1 MRLGYVRPSP
11 WFTAKRQIEA
21 LLAFDVDPDR
31 ICVEGRDGESLAEVI
46 RVLEP
51 GDELCLATADR
62 LTNRRTLIAPTLDDI
77 HEKGAVA
84 VDVNS
89 GQRSPGYHFMAD
101 AIAGLARDRR
111 KLTSAE
117 ARKIGAAGGR
127 PAATPLVPLAQARA
141 IWKDTSIDG
150 GDALVQIGLSKDTA
164 YRMFG
169 PRGMKAGRPKKA
181 KR

>member
-1 MRLGYVRPSP
+1 MKLGYVRPSP
-11 WFTAKRQIEA
+11 WYTAARQIEA
-21 LLAFDVDPDR
+21 LRAYAVEVER
-31 ICVEGRDGESLAEVI
+31 IYVEGRDGESLAEAI

-84 VDVNS
+84 VDVRS
-89 GQRSPGYHFMAD
+89 GQRSTGYHFMAD

-111 KLTSAE
+111 KLTRAE
-117 ARKIGAAGGR
+117 ARKMGAAGGR
-127 PAATPLVPLAQARA
+127 PAAKPLVPIAQARA
-141 IWKDTSIDG
+141 IWKDITIDG

-169 PRGMKAGRPKKA
+169 PRGMKAGRPKKR
-181 KR
+181 K